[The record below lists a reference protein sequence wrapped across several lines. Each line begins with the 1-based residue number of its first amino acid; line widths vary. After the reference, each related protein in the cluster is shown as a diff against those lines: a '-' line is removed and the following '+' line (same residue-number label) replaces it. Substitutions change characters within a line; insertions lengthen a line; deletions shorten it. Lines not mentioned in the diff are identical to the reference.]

1 MKIEYARRK
10 GTCSDAGVFYVLSTT
25 EVLIGCL
32 SPFVDTFGI
41 FVRVE
46 WTVYFLTYSKVF
58 I

>member
-10 GTCSDAGVFYVLSTT
+10 ATCSDAGVFYVLSTT
-25 EVLIGCL
+25 AVLIRCL
-32 SPFVDTFGI
+32 SPFVDIFGV

-46 WTVYFLTYSKVF
+46 WTVFYLTYSKLF